1 MHGVV
6 LLVTGTVILN
16 LQMGVYFAVPWAGF
30 FSLGLALVTPFQG
43 AIGVA
48 ADFFTSKK
56 FNMRVKE
63 VIVPPFLRKM
73 LSKKFPILGQPSFV
87 VKFGP
92 VGVRLRNLSFYASM
106 INGES
111 PAARPPVGGSAHT
124 VHVHSSVCWFGLH
137 ARKKI
142 IAENALIVPSQA
154 SSAGAWLRSRGSP
167 LICTRFRSRH
177 SGRR

>member
-1 MHGVV
+1 
-6 LLVTGTVILN
+6 
-16 LQMGVYFAVPWAGF
+16 MGVYFAVTWAGF

-73 LSKKFPILGQPSFV
+73 LSKKFPILGQPSFI

-111 PAARPPVGGSAHT
+111 PS
-124 VHVHSSVCWFGLH
+124 
-137 ARKKI
+137 
-142 IAENALIVPSQA
+142 
-154 SSAGAWLRSRGSP
+154 RSEDLSP
-167 LICTRFRSRH
+167 LH
-177 SGRR
+177 